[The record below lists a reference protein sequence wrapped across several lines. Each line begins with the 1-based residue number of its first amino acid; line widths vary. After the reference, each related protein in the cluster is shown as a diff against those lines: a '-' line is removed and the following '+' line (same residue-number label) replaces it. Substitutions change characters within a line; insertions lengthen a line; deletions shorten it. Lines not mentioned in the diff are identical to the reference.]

1 MQIDYPYHFDSRG
14 HTADT
19 TTQDHI
25 RDMIEQ
31 ILFSSPGE
39 RVNRPDFGCGVQ
51 RLVFAPNSDAMA
63 AATQVIVQGSLQQWM
78 GDLIEV
84 EGVDVQNVDSSL
96 TVLVQYV
103 VRLTQERRVDQ
114 FVQGV

>member
-1 MQIDYPYHFDSRG
+1 MQIGYPYRFDSRG
-14 HTADT
+14 HTAEATDY
-19 TTQDHI
+19 DHI

-31 ILFSSPGE
+31 ILFTAPGE

-51 RLVFAPNSDAMA
+51 RLVFAPNSDALV

-78 GDLIEV
+78 GELIEV
-84 EGVDVQNVDSSL
+84 EGVNVQNQDSML
-96 TVLVQYV
+96 TILVQYV
-103 VRLTQERRVDQ
+103 VRLTQERRIDQ